1 MIKGDMYTK
10 FYNLRENPF
19 NVTSDPAFLFMSKKH
34 KEALSFL
41 IYGIEQRKGFLE
53 VTGEIGTGKTTICR
67 ALLNRLDNRVKTA
80 FIINPDLSELQLLSS
95 IAEDFGLGLPKKA
108 NKLIIFQ
115 LLNKFLIHQLSLRN
129 NVVLIIDEAQNLK
142 LFLLEQIRLLSNLET
157 EKEKLIQI
165 VLVGQPELRDKLNS
179 PSLAQLRQR
188 ISIRYHIVPLDREE
202 LGDYIDHRLK
212 VAGSD
217 GRIKFLY
224 EAIDE
229 IYRFSGGVPRLI
241 NMACDRALLF
251 AFILETD
258 HISLDIARRAIEETK
273 GLVYEPSPS
282 YGVRLGKQEGLGE
295 YNK

>member
-1 MIKGDMYTK
+1 MYTK
-10 FYNLRENPF
+10 FYNLKENPF
-19 NVTSDPAFLFMSKKH
+19 NVTSDPTFLFMSKKH
-34 KEALSFL
+34 REALSFL

-67 ALLNRLDNRVKTA
+67 ALLNKLDNKVKTA

-95 IAEDFGLGLPKKA
+95 IAEDFGLELPKKV
-108 NKLIIFQ
+108 NKLIIFH

-142 LFLLEQIRLLSNLET
+142 LSLLEQIRLLSNLET

-188 ISIRYHIVPLDREE
+188 ISIRYHIVPLDKEE
-202 LGDYIDHRLK
+202 IEDYIGHRLK

-217 GRIKFLY
+217 GRIKFSY

-229 IYRFSGGVPRLI
+229 IYRFSDGVPRLI
-241 NMACDRALLF
+241 NMACDRTLLF
-251 AFILETD
+251 AFILEAN
-258 HISLDIARRAIEETK
+258 HISLDIAKRAIEEIK
-273 GLVYEPSPS
+273 GHVYES
-282 YGVRLGKQEGLGE
+282 RTF
-295 YNK
+295 

>member
-1 MIKGDMYTK
+1 MYTK

-34 KEALSFL
+34 REALSFL

-67 ALLNRLDNRVKTA
+67 ALLDKLDNRVKTA

-95 IAEDFGLGLPKKA
+95 IAEDFGLELPKKA
-108 NKLIIFQ
+108 NKLIIFH
-115 LLNKFLIHQLSLRN
+115 LLNKFLIHQLSLKN

-142 LFLLEQIRLLSNLET
+142 PSLLEQIRLLSNLET

-165 VLVGQPELRDKLNS
+165 VLVGQPELRDKLDS
-179 PSLAQLRQR
+179 PSLAQLKQR
-188 ISIRYHIVPLDREE
+188 ISVRYHIIPLDKEE
-202 LGDYIDHRLK
+202 IRDYISHRLK

-217 GRIKFLY
+217 GRINFSY
-224 EAIDE
+224 EALEE
-229 IYRFSGGVPRLI
+229 IYKFSDGVPRLI
-241 NMACDRALLF
+241 NMVCDRVLLF
-251 AFILETD
+251 SYILEVNE
-258 HISLDIARRAIEETK
+258 ISADITRRAVDEIK
-273 GLVYEPSPS
+273 GHVY
-282 YGVRLGKQEGLGE
+282 E